1 MSPAVPLDRFQ
12 GCLLGL
18 AVGDG
23 LGAPFEGLPA
33 GMIFDGF
40 GAGEDI
46 LRNPDG
52 DTLYYTD
59 DTQMMIGVAEALAE
73 HGRVVEEPLC
83 RAFVTNYQPQRGY
96 GRGARRVLEAMASG
110 DDWRELARSQ
120 FPGGSLGN
128 GAAMRVAPVGLLFCD
143 DLDRAWEEAR
153 LSALPTHVHP
163 VGVEGAQL
171 LAVAVA
177 LAAREPHF
185 DRKGF
190 YRELRSRA
198 QTEEFRWALRTAAR
212 LGPGD
217 TVSVLGN
224 SLEAHRSVVT
234 AIACF
239 ALSPRSYGDAIG
251 RAIGLGNDTDTL
263 AAMAGALSGA
273 HLGLSAVPR
282 HLLDK
287 LEDGPKGRSHIHGLA
302 VRLHELYLAGREPG
316 A

>member
-1 MSPAVPLDRFQ
+1 MSPAVSLDRFL

-23 LGAPFEGLPA
+23 VGAPFEGLPP
-33 GMIFDGF
+33 GMIYDNF
-40 GAGEDI
+40 GAGDDI

-52 DTLYYTD
+52 ETLYYTD
-59 DTQMMIGVAEALAE
+59 DTQMMIGVAETLAE
-73 HGRVVEEPLC
+73 HGRVVEEALC
-83 RAFVTNYQPQRGY
+83 RAFVTNYQPERGY
-96 GRGARRVLEAMASG
+96 GQGARRVLEAMAAG
-110 DDWRELARSQ
+110 GDWRELARTQ

-143 DLDRAWEEAR
+143 DLDRVQEEAR

-171 LAVAVA
+171 LALAVA

-190 YRELRSRA
+190 FHELRGRA
-198 QTEEFRWALRTAAR
+198 RTEELCWALRTAAR
-212 LGPGD
+212 LTPGD

-239 ALSPRSYGDAIG
+239 ALAPRSYEAAVG

-263 AAMAGALSGA
+263 AAMTGALSGA
-273 HLGLSAVPR
+273 HLGLAAVPR
-282 HLLDK
+282 HLLDR
-287 LEDGPKGRSHIHGLA
+287 LEDGPKGCTHIHDLA
-302 VRLHELYLAGREPG
+302 TRLHEAYRARQAPG
-316 A
+316 G